1 MRILNTKSAR
11 WLPKKVFFINKKQLI
26 VKGVC
31 FSLAARKLIYWF
43 RPHQGEFVHT
53 DGRALFAFS
62 KLGIHLPL
70 SRQAFGIW
78 DLKGFICIGSSPW
91 CLCLSIFLGGSTCCW
106 LTNKSSIW
114 VCLLVVAASYLLKA
128 DHRFKCRYAV
138 AKLITTIFTRL
149 IYRVYPADW
158 MENHGAQ
165 QRAPLSDLEQ

>member
-70 SRQAFGIW
+70 SQ
-78 DLKGFICIGSSPW
+78 DK
-91 CLCLSIFLGGSTCCW
+91 
-106 LTNKSSIW
+106 
-114 VCLLVVAASYLLKA
+114 
-128 DHRFKCRYAV
+128 
-138 AKLITTIFTRL
+138 RL
-149 IYRVYPADW
+149 AY
-158 MENHGAQ
+158 ET
-165 QRAPLSDLEQ
+165 